1 MDGQKKGM
9 RRRGEALEDAILL
22 AACEELYETG
32 YTRLTMES
40 VATRAGTNKAVL
52 YRRWGNKSELVIAA
66 LHKYVPK
73 ITDEIPNT
81 GNLRDDVVT
90 YLRGLTAPLKSIGA
104 QTMRGLMTEPLVGGS
119 LIASLPQVIQP
130 RSESKLM
137 VAMTAIL
144 KNAEIR
150 GEVCFE
156 KLSARIISLPLD
168 LLRYEL
174 ITMQEPISDEAITEI
189 VDDIFMP
196 VVRSN
201 NQSAENNDNE
211 DN

>member
-1 MDGQKKGM
+1 MDGQKKDT

-32 YTRLTMES
+32 YTHLTMES
-40 VATRAGTNKAVL
+40 VATRAGTNKAVI
-52 YRRWGNKSELVIAA
+52 YRRWANKSELVMAA

-73 ITDEIPNT
+73 ITDETPNT

-90 YLRGLTAPLKSIGA
+90 YLQGLTAPLKSIGA

-119 LIASLPQVIQP
+119 VIASLPQVIQP
-130 RSESKLM
+130 RSESKLTA
-137 VAMTAIL
+137 AMTAIL
-144 KNAEIR
+144 KNAELR
-150 GEVCFE
+150 GEVRFE
-156 KLSARIISLPLD
+156 KLTPRIISLPLD

-196 VVRSN
+196 VIQATR
-201 NQSAENNDNE
+201 QK
-211 DN
+211 